1 MQQEKQTIAKRRAY
15 CHIQRQVPPHVP
27 LLGFVMTMKR
37 TLLASAIAGLGL
49 FSSLSHAADKV
60 DLMITDAMVLTMNQ
74 DKTVFE
80 NGTVVVNN
88 NKIIAVG
95 DASLAKKYKAT
106 KVLDV
111 DGDIVMPGLINTH
124 THVSMTVFR
133 SLADDVP
140 DRLHRYIFPLEAKL
154 VSRDMVRIGANL
166 GNVEMLK
173 GGVTTY
179 ADMYYFE
186 DEVAKTVDKIGMRAI
201 LGETIIKFPVASA
214 KNADAGIDYT
224 LNFIEEYKDHP
235 RITPAFAPHAP
246 YTNTTETLQKVAKL
260 SLEKGVPVMTHLAE
274 SDREQ
279 QVIAERSNGLSPVAY
294 MDSIGALNSN
304 LVGAHMIL
312 IDDNDIEL
320 VKKSDMGVAHNM
332 SANIKSAKGVSP
344 ALKMYDENVRIGL
357 GTDGPMSGNGLS
369 TIDEFNQ
376 VAKVHKLVNKDRAAM
391 PPLKVIDMAT
401 MGAARA
407 LHMENKIGSL
417 EVGKL
422 ADIIVI
428 DTKAPNMIPV
438 YNPYSALVYSANA
451 ANVRHSIV
459 DGKLL
464 MEDREILTVDEDAI
478 REEALAFT
486 DIVRKT
492 VIESGE
498 VVQ

>member
-1 MQQEKQTIAKRRAY
+1 MTI
-15 CHIQRQVPPHVP
+15 
-27 LLGFVMTMKR
+27 KR
-37 TLLASAIAGLGL
+37 TLLATAIASFGL
-49 FSSLSHAADKV
+49 FSTSSFATEKA

-74 DKTVFE
+74 DKAVYD
-80 NGTVVVNN
+80 NGTIVVKD

-95 DASLAKKYKAT
+95 DATLTKEYRAKQT
-106 KVLDV
+106 LDV

-166 GNVEMLK
+166 GNVEMVK

-186 DEVAKTVDKIGMRAI
+186 DEVAKTVDTIGMRAV
-201 LGETIIKFPVASA
+201 LGETVIKFPVADA
-214 KNADAGIDYT
+214 ANAEEGIQYA

-246 YTNTTETLQKVAKL
+246 YTNTTEILQKVAKL
-260 SLEKGVPVMTHLAE
+260 SLEHDVPVMIHLAE
-274 SDREQ
+274 SHREEEK
-279 QVIAERSNGLSPVAY
+279 IAKRSDGLSPVAY
-294 MDSIGALNSN
+294 MDSIGALNKN

-312 IDDNDIEL
+312 VDDADIEL

-344 ALKMYDENVRIGL
+344 ALKMYDQDVRIGL
-357 GTDGPMSGNGLS
+357 GTDGPMSGNTLS

-391 PPLKVIDMAT
+391 PPIKVIDMAT
-401 MGAARA
+401 MGAAKA
-407 LHMENKIGSL
+407 LHMEDKIGSL

-428 DTKAPNMIPV
+428 DTKAPNMVPV
-438 YNPYSALVYSANA
+438 YNPYSALVYSANS

-459 DGKLL
+459 AGKVI
-464 MEDREILTVDEDAI
+464 MKDREMLTVDETKI

-486 DIVRKT
+486 EIVRKT

-498 VVQ
+498 TVQ